1 MERRCR
7 WTGRCIVVSEE
18 DEETS
23 SGVVTKR
30 TEKYMGKGKNSN
42 TVLLVVVLVMG
53 VALIFICFA
62 MVAICYRS
70 APPTVF
76 VIVCVSASV
85 WVTQQ
90 FGGQIWGGLR
100 IWSPTFGAQNQG
112 CFQKWPK
119 LVTPYTSVCAL
130 SENTTALS
138 ATIRL
143 QPLSGRILLLFTTA
157 AICTKEWT
165 YEIVKYG
172 RRTSCFVFSSF
183 CIIVIVDMQ
192 QWRWRV
198 SKCGGGCFSHST
210 RCSWPSRLPHNY
222 NNNLAEPPTLPL
234 K

>member
-1 MERRCR
+1 MTWKGLGHEQGDVLLSQRRVRKPALGLWRSERRNIWER
-7 WTGRCIVVSEE
+7 ERTPTPSSSSLFSSWASPSFSFASPWLPSAIGPHPRLFLSSSVSVPLF
-18 DEETS
+18 
-23 SGVVTKR
+23 GW
-30 TEKYMGKGKNSN
+30 
-42 TVLLVVVLVMG
+42 
-53 VALIFICFA
+53 A
-62 MVAICYRS
+62 
-70 APPTVF
+70 
-76 VIVCVSASV
+76 
-85 WVTQQ
+85 QQ
-90 FGGQIWGGLR
+90 FGGQIWGSLR

-183 CIIVIVDMQ
+183 LHHHHRWHAAVEVKGIKV
-192 QWRWRV
+192 WRGLFFPFH
-198 SKCGGGCFSHST
+198 KM
-210 RCSWPSRLPHNY
+210 L
-222 NNNLAEPPTLPL
+222 LAERAAT
-234 K
+234 